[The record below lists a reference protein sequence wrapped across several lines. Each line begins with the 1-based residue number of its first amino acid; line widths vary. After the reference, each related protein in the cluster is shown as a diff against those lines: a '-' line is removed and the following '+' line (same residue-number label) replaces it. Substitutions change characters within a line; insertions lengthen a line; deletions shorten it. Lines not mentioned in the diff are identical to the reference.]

1 MYTQLKVCSGPLYP
15 WQDIDPCLDLDRL
28 LWQII
33 LADVLKVVFE
43 QVQASRSTPG
53 LGWWLLPY
61 IYGGFC
67 KVSMRLD

>member
-33 LADVLKVVFE
+33 LADVLKWFLSKYGLPSLHL
-43 QVQASRSTPG
+43 ASV
-53 LGWWLLPY
+53 
-61 IYGGFC
+61 GGFC
-67 KVSMRLD
+67 HISMVAFAKYL